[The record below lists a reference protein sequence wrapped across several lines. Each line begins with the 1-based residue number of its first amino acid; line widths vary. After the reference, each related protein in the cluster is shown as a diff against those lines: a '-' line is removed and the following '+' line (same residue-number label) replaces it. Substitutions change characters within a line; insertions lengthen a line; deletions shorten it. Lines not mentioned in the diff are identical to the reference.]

1 MEVSKVR
8 QLLGRCEEYLHT
20 IYARKVI
27 TVFASFFSGLL
38 CSRGLVFGR
47 YAPFGV
53 AAVAAVPREGMWA
66 AVFGA
71 FFGYLL
77 PSPVYISVRYSAAL
91 VAVAAIRWSLSE
103 LKNVNTHPMY
113 APLVTFLPLLL
124 TGATMVLLSGS
135 VTYTAALYLAESFLG
150 AGVAYFLR
158 RTAYLLSGLSGDGKE
173 RFSGLYDSGDIAAL
187 AVTTGVLVLSFS
199 EITVSGV
206 SLGRICMILMIL
218 YCARVGGISGGTVA
232 GVTAGAVQ
240 GLSTAG
246 LSYLSGAYGLG
257 GLMAGV
263 FSPMGKVATAVA
275 FIISHG
281 VASLQAGTGDS
292 LILTGAVEVA
302 AATVLYMALPR
313 SQRIAQLFGVRK
325 DTLSGSAIRDN
336 IVLRLHSASEALS
349 NVYASVDKISE
360 KLSGI
365 CAPSLQ
371 EVYSRSA
378 ETVCSGCP
386 MSAVCWRK
394 HRGDTQDALASLTRL
409 LKENGQITAEDF
421 PSEFSGRCKRTGELK
436 DEINRNYARYLL
448 KEAAELRAS
457 QVRDAAQQHFKT
469 TAGILDEMAE
479 EFSQYQHFDEE
490 AAQRVEDILRDS
502 GVIPIEVCCR
512 LDRFDRMTVEAEI
525 RRERQKRLNRS
536 AFTKEISAA
545 CGRVFSPP
553 CVSSGEESCRI
564 QMCQRPAFE
573 VGRGFSQTC
582 AGGGAFCGDS
592 ASVFFDGL
600 GRLIAVLSDGMGTGG
615 RAAVDGAMTCAMAE
629 SLLKAGV
636 GFDSML
642 DTVNSALIAKSGD
655 ESLATLDVTSIDLFT
670 GKAEFR
676 KAGASSTLVRRGKRI
691 DTLEAGSVPLGILP
705 EVEFIKTDRELRT
718 GDVIVMVSDGVAVS
732 GTEWLGDMVLDWDE
746 TENPNLL
753 AERITEEAKKRR
765 SDGHE
770 DDITALVLVI
780 E

>member
-1 MEVSKVR
+1 MEGSKVR
-8 QLLGRCEEYLHT
+8 QLWERCEEYLHT

-27 TVFASFFSGLL
+27 TVLVSFFSGLL

-53 AAVAAVPREGMWA
+53 AAVAAVPGEGMWA

-77 PSPVYISVRYSAAL
+77 PSPVYVSVRYSAAL
-91 VAVAAIRWSLSE
+91 VAAAAIRWSLSE

-124 TGATMVLLSGS
+124 TGVTMVLLSGS

-158 RTAYLLSGLSGDGKE
+158 RTSNLLSGLSGDGK
-173 RFSGLYDSGDIAAL
+173 SKSGGLYDSGDVAAL
-187 AVTTGVLVLSFS
+187 AVTTGVLVLAFS
-199 EITVSGV
+199 EVTVAGV
-206 SLGRICMILMIL
+206 SLGRICMLLMIL

-232 GVTAGAVQ
+232 GVTTGAVQ

-263 FSPMGKVATAVA
+263 FSPMGKVCTAVA

-281 VASLQAGTGDS
+281 VASLQAGTGNS
-292 LILTGAVEVA
+292 QIFTGALEVA
-302 AATVLYMALPR
+302 AATVIYMVLPR
-313 SQRIAQLFGVRK
+313 SRRLSDLFGVRK
-325 DTLSGSAIRDN
+325 DNLSGGAIRDN

-349 NVYASVDKISE
+349 NVYASVDEISQ

-365 CAPSLQ
+365 CAPSMQ

-378 ETVCSGCP
+378 ESICSGCP

-394 HRGDTQDALASLTRL
+394 HKEDTQDAFAGLSRT
-409 LKENGQITAEDF
+409 LKEKGKTAEEDF
-421 PSEFSGRCKRTGELK
+421 PQEFAQRCKRLGEMK
-436 DEINRNYARYLL
+436 DEINKNYSRYLL
-448 KEAAELRAS
+448 KEAAELRAA

-469 TAGILDEMAE
+469 TAGILDEMAT
-479 EFSQYQHFDEE
+479 EFSQYQRFDEE
-490 AAQRVEDILRDS
+490 AAQRVEDILRDN
-502 GVIPIEVCCR
+502 GVVPIEVCCR

-536 AFTKEISAA
+536 VFTKEVSAA

-553 CVSSGEESCRI
+553 CVSSHEESCRI

-573 VGRGFSQTC
+573 VNRGFSQTC

-655 ESLATLDVTSIDLFT
+655 ESLATLDVTSVDLFT
-670 GKAEFR
+670 GKTEFR
-676 KAGASSTLVRRGKRI
+676 KAGASSTIVRRGKYI
-691 DTLEAGSVPLGILP
+691 DVLEGSSVPAGILP
-705 EVEFIKTDRELRT
+705 EVEFIKTERELHT
-718 GDVIVMVSDGVAVS
+718 GDVIVMISDGVAVT
-732 GTEWLGDMVLDWDE
+732 GTGWVSDLVLNWDQE
-746 TENPNLL
+746 ENPNLL
-753 AERITEEAKKRR
+753 AERITEEAGKRR

-770 DDITALVLVI
+770 DDVTALVLVV